1 MGSLSKVVKKIA
13 RPKVLLPLAA
23 IAIGGPML
31 AKAAAA
37 KGAAAGAAG
46 AGAGAGGSGIM
57 STLFGTAGS
66 TAATGATTAGKTAR
80 AMNLL
85 KAGTTTFP
93 ATSGLL
99 GTAGGFAPL
108 KGTLAKGAMYGLK
121 NPFTKQGLMTYGG
134 AGLGLAALMGKEK
147 TEAQKNLG
155 VDAQAQYDLAREMNR
170 MMGGAYTDEQLNAIT
185 APMLSQYGGEY
196 ETITNPFQRKRRPMF
211 PGLNYSGL
219 TRYAADGGSIKPKK
233 RSEAIDEIVNEA
245 EQREIILDALFGGVS
260 PGANEEAMAN
270 QMFDLRRRQRLNP
283 MGRKEGGLMQLA
295 SAPDP
300 MDERNTMMENL
311 ALDKFGKS
319 LDRLKD
325 DEVIQ
330 IEEMIE
336 NMLPMANGGSI
347 PQTKGIP
354 AGMQL
359 DGRGGGFIPMGAQ
372 EKKDDVPAML
382 AKNEFVMTSDAVKAA
397 GGGDINKGAQKMY
410 DLMNSLESK
419 V

>member
-1 MGSLSKVVKKIA
+1 MGSAKKLVKKVA

-23 IAIGGPML
+23 IGTGGAALGAFGPA
-31 AKAAAA
+31 AKAALV
-37 KGAAAGAAG
+37 GAAPVAGAAG
-46 AGAGAGGSGIM
+46 PPSAGILG
-57 STLFGTAGS
+57 
-66 TAATGATTAGKTAR
+66 
-80 AMNLL
+80 
-85 KAGTTTFP
+85 
-93 ATSGLL
+93 GLL
-99 GTAGGFAPL
+99 GTGGKLSTAAKLGLGSAG
-108 KGTLAKGAMYGLK
+108 LA
-121 NPFTKQGLMTYGG
+121 GLM
-134 AGLGLAALMGKEK
+134 MGSPK
-147 TEAQKNLG
+147 TEEQKKLG
-155 VDAQAQYDLAREMNR
+155 VDAQAQYDLARLMNQK
-170 MMGGAYTDEQLNAIT
+170 MGGAYTDAELNTVIAPYLAQL
-185 APMLSQYGGEY
+185 GGEY
-196 ETITNPFQRKRRPMF
+196 ETITGPKKERRPMF

-219 TRYAADGGSIKPKK
+219 TRDIFVADGGSIKPKK
-233 RSEAIDEIVNEA
+233 RSEAIDEILNEA

-283 MGRKEGGLMQLA
+283 MGRKDGGLMQLA

-325 DEVIQ
+325 DEIIQ
-330 IEEMIE
+330 IEEMID